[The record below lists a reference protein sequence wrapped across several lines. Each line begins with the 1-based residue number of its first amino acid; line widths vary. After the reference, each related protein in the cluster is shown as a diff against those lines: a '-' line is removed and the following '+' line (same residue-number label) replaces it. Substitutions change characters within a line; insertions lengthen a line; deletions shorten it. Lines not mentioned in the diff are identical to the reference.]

1 MVLSDLMQFLISGL
15 TRGSIYGMVGIG
27 FALIYRSSHVINF
40 AQGEFVMMG
49 GMATVFLVAAG
60 LPLPLAAV
68 GAILIATLV
77 GIAIQVGIIARMR
90 QPSTLSIIV
99 VTVGISEM
107 LRGGVETLLGRQFY
121 ALPAFSGEDS
131 IIVLG
136 ARLAP
141 QSLWILGGLVVV
153 AAVMWL
159 FLRHTMLG
167 RGIQAAASNRLAAHL
182 VGIDVPF
189 VLVVGF
195 ALSAALGALA
205 GLLTTPIT
213 LTQFDVGIALGMK
226 GFCAAILGG
235 LTSPFGGIA
244 GGLILGF
251 AEALAGGYLSSA
263 YQDAVAFVL
272 IIAMLLYRPNG
283 LFARRLVERV

>member
-1 MVLSDLMQFLISGL
+1 MTDLLQFLFSGV

-49 GMATVFLVAAG
+49 GMSTVALLAAG

-68 GAILIATLV
+68 GAILITTLV
-77 GIAIQVGIIARMR
+77 GIAIQVGIIAHMR
-90 QPSTLSIIV
+90 SPSTLSIII
-99 VTVGISEM
+99 VTVGISM
-107 LRGGVETLLGRQFY
+107 LLRGAVEALLGRQFFSMQG
-121 ALPAFSGEDS
+121 FSGEAPLL
-131 IIVLG
+131 IFG
-136 ARLAP
+136 AKLHT
-141 QSLWILGGLVVV
+141 QSVWILGCLLLVGT
-153 AAVMWL
+153 AMWL
-159 FLRHTMLG
+159 FFRRTLLG
-167 RGIQAAASNRLAAHL
+167 KGVQAASSNRLAAEISG
-182 VGIDVPF
+182 VDVPL
-189 VLVVGF
+189 VLVLCF
-195 ALSAALGALA
+195 AISAALGALA

-235 LTSPFGGIA
+235 LTNPFGAIA

-251 AEALAGGYLSSA
+251 AEALSGGYVSSA

-272 IIAMLLYRPNG
+272 IIAMLLLRPSG
-283 LFARRLVERV
+283 LFSKRIVERV